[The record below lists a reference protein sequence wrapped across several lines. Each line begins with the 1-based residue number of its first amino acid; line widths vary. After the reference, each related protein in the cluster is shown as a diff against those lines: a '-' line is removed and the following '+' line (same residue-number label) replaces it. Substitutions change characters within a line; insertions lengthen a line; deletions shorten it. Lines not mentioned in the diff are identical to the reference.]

1 MGSNCPEIALGC
13 PGVPSEITDRA
24 GQHFAGE
31 PTLDVEV
38 MNALLLLIVLGFLLA
53 LERRTLPPKDQMKR
67 PSLLCCYQLVMSLD
81 LPGNLVPVP
90 LRLFRYCCSP
100 LVGTP
105 IQKELSCGRCRLSSP
120 QIIYVCLSVSRNSLR
135 SSQVRQ
141 ETLLQVRPPV
151 VQFMVPTLLFMWSA
165 AFAPAQSGR
174 PCVKFLPQHNAHRP
188 RDTQPEAPHRK
199 RPNIVTSLVDM
210 ILQSSRIFTKSL
222 VRKQS

>member
-151 VQFMVPTLLFMWSA
+151 VQVDWLLRACAVYGASSALHVVGSFRARTIWETLRKISPPT
-165 AFAPAQSGR
+165 
-174 PCVKFLPQHNAHRP
+174 
-188 RDTQPEAPHRK
+188 
-199 RPNIVTSLVDM
+199 
-210 ILQSSRIFTKSL
+210 
-222 VRKQS
+222 